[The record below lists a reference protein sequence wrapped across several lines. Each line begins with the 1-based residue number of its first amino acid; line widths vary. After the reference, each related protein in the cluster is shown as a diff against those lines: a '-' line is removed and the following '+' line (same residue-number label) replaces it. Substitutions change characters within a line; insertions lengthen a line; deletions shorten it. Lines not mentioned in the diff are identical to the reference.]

1 MKKQI
6 SLFLLFFL
14 ALGSIYCQESSFL
27 RIHDTR
33 NVNDLPNFNQKGLRL
48 DFKERSIIDVPGLGG
63 YSTNLTLSPWTDNT
77 GGLNHQLNFNDG
89 GLYYRQGD
97 FDKATWDSWSKVF
110 LTESDGTIREGIRIG
125 KIGEAGNIDVEL
137 GAKSI
142 QYNIDFT
149 GYRDIRQDQIGARI
163 SAVRYNHLATNAS
176 LIQKTGLV
184 FYTNPLGHNSGT
196 IDLKERMCIS
206 PEGHVGIGTSNPEN
220 QLEVKGKIRA
230 EEVIIETGWADFVFD
245 KDYHLRTLQDV
256 ENHINA
262 YKHLPDIPSAKEVE
276 ENGVSLGEMQAKLL
290 QKIEELTLYVIE
302 QSKEIIQIKEE
313 NIKLKERLDTLI
325 DTQ

>member
-1 MKKQI
+1 MKILGIILFCFLSSGLAYSQEAS
-6 SLFLLFFL
+6 SLKVQDNRD
-14 ALGSIYCQESSFL
+14 IVNTPSFL
-27 RIHDTR
+27 KKSIRA
-33 NVNDLPNFNQKGLRL
+33 
-48 DFKERSIIDVPGLGG
+48 DFKKSANIGTPGTGV
-63 YSTNLTLSPWTDNT
+63 YSTNITIAPWIDAT
-77 GGLNHQLNFNDG
+77 GGFNHQLNFNNNG
-89 GLYYRQGD
+89 IYYRQGD
-97 FDKATWDSWSKVF
+97 INQIVWGEWSRLLFTDSFGTLGSNIRLGRVGESGNKNVDK
-110 LTESDGTIREGIRIG
+110 
-125 KIGEAGNIDVEL
+125 
-137 GAKSI
+137 GAQTI

-149 GYRDIRQDQIGARI
+149 GYRDIRADQIGARI
-163 SAVRYNHLATNAS
+163 SGIRYNIHNANQAY
-176 LIQKTGLV
+176 IQNTALV
-184 FYTNPLGHNSGT
+184 FFTNSSGLNGGVT
-196 IDLKERMCIS
+196 DLIERMRIS
-206 PEGHVGIGTSNPEN
+206 PFGDVGIGTSSPKNK
-220 QLEVKGKIRA
+220 LDVKGKIRA

-302 QSKEIIQIKEE
+302 HSKEIIQIKEE